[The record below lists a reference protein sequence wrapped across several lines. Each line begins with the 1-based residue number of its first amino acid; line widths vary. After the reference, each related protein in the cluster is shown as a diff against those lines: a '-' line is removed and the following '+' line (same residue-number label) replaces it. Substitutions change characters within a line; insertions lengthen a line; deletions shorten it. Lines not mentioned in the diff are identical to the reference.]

1 MLALKFAA
9 AGYDLTSGRFAIA
22 FAALGALATY
32 FIFRRA
38 VGSAIVHRIPVF
50 LTCAVPLLYVG
61 IASFPFAFEPLF
73 TRVIGHNI
81 RDVYHFPKRP
91 DGLEFSES
99 CWLAR
104 WQEPIQ
110 SIVFVLVPIDIAW
123 ALVNA
128 VRDRERKANLVGLA
142 TGIGLVVLSVFLTAT
157 FGLFF

>member
-38 VGSAIVHRIPVF
+38 AGSAIVHRIPVF

-99 CWLAR
+99 WWLAR

-142 TGIGLVVLSVFLTAT
+142 TGVGLVVLSVFLTAT

>member
-1 MLALKFAA
+1 MVFPSGLFALAFV
-9 AGYDLTSGRFAIA
+9 
-22 FAALGALATY
+22 ALGTLATY

-38 VGSAIVHRIPVF
+38 AGSTIVHRIPVF
-50 LTCAVPLLYVG
+50 LTCAVPLLYIG
-61 IASFPFAFEPLF
+61 IASAPFIFEPLF

-99 CWLAR
+99 WWLAR

-110 SIVFVLVPIDIAW
+110 SVVFVLVAIGIVW

-128 VRDRERKANLVGLA
+128 ARNRERKANLVGLA
-142 TGIGLVVLSVFLTAT
+142 TGVALVVLSVFLTAT

>member
-1 MLALKFAA
+1 MVLPSGLFALAFV
-9 AGYDLTSGRFAIA
+9 
-22 FAALGALATY
+22 ALGTLATY
-32 FIFRRA
+32 LIFRRA
-38 VGSAIVHRIPVF
+38 AGSTIVHRIPVF
-50 LTCAVPLLYVG
+50 LTCAVPLLYMG

-81 RDVYHFPKRP
+81 RDLYHFPKKP

-99 CWLAR
+99 WWLAR

-110 SIVFVLVPIDIAW
+110 SVVIVLVLIGIAW

-142 TGIGLVVLSVFLTAT
+142 TGVGLVVLSVFLTAM
-157 FGLFF
+157 FGLFL

>member
-1 MLALKFAA
+1 MVLPPGLYAV
-9 AGYDLTSGRFAIA
+9 A
-22 FAALGALATY
+22 FVALGTLATY

-38 VGSAIVHRIPVF
+38 AGGTIVHRIPVF
-50 LTCAVPLLYVG
+50 LTCAVPLFYIG

-81 RDVYHFPKRP
+81 RDVYRFPKRP

-99 CWLAR
+99 WWLAR

-110 SIVFVLVPIDIAW
+110 SVVFVLVPTGIAW
-123 ALVNA
+123 ALVNI
-128 VRDRERKANLVGLA
+128 VRDRERKANLLGLA
-142 TGIGLVVLSVFLTAT
+142 IGVGLVVLSVFLTAT

>member
-1 MLALKFAA
+1 MVLPSGLFALAFV
-9 AGYDLTSGRFAIA
+9 
-22 FAALGALATY
+22 ALGTLATY

-38 VGSAIVHRIPVF
+38 AGSTIVHRIPVF
-50 LTCAVPLLYVG
+50 LTCAVPLLYIG
-61 IASFPFAFEPLF
+61 IASAPFTFEPLF

-99 CWLAR
+99 WWLAR

-110 SIVFVLVPIDIAW
+110 SVVFVLVAIGMVW

-128 VRDRERKANLVGLA
+128 ARNRERKANLVGLA
-142 TGIGLVVLSVFLTAT
+142 TGLGLVVLSVFLTAT

>member
-1 MLALKFAA
+1 MVLPYGLFALAFVAM
-9 AGYDLTSGRFAIA
+9 
-22 FAALGALATY
+22 GALATY

-38 VGSAIVHRIPVF
+38 AGRRIVHRIPVF
-50 LTCAVPLLYVG
+50 LTCAVPLLYMG

-99 CWLAR
+99 WWLAR

-110 SIVFVLVPIDIAW
+110 SVVFVLVPIGIAW

-128 VRDRERKANLVGLA
+128 VRDRERKANLVGL
-142 TGIGLVVLSVFLTAT
+142 TIGVGLVVLSVFLTAT
-157 FGLFF
+157 FGVLF

>member
-1 MLALKFAA
+1 MVLPYGLFALAFVAM
-9 AGYDLTSGRFAIA
+9 
-22 FAALGALATY
+22 GALATY

-38 VGSAIVHRIPVF
+38 AGRRIVHRIPVF
-50 LTCAVPLLYVG
+50 LTCAVPLLYMG

-99 CWLAR
+99 WWLAR

-110 SIVFVLVPIDIAW
+110 SVVFVLVPIGIAW

-128 VRDRERKANLVGLA
+128 VRDRERKANLVGL
-142 TGIGLVVLSVFLTAT
+142 TIGVGLVVLSVFLTAT
-157 FGLFF
+157 FGLLF

>member
-1 MLALKFAA
+1 MVLPSGLFALALV
-9 AGYDLTSGRFAIA
+9 G
-22 FAALGALATY
+22 LGALATY

-38 VGSAIVHRIPVF
+38 AGSTIVHRIPVF
-50 LTCAVPLLYVG
+50 LTCAVPLLYLG
-61 IASFPFAFEPLF
+61 IAFFPFAFEPLF

-99 CWLAR
+99 WWLAR

-110 SIVFVLVPIDIAW
+110 SVAFVLVPVGIAW

-128 VRDRERKANLVGLA
+128 ARDRERKANLVGLA
-142 TGIGLVVLSVFLTAT
+142 TGVGLVVLSVFLTAT